1 MARYNRIGSLNGDLG
16 SPPCHSSKGVMLMS
30 VYEALMVMFAFGTF
44 IIVLVGLF
52 YKMTKK

>member
-1 MARYNRIGSLNGDLG
+1 
-16 SPPCHSSKGVMLMS
+16 MS

-44 IIVLVGLF
+44 IIALVGLF

>member
-16 SPPCHSSKGVMLMS
+16 SSPCHSSKGVMLMS

-44 IIVLVGLF
+44 IIALIGLF
-52 YKMTKK
+52 VKMTKK